1 MSEPVLQK
9 TAVTTKVKSLF
20 KQKSFILLWVS
31 TIFSGLSF
39 SMFYFAEAW
48 YVVQELNLEASLGI
62 IYIIGAIPRI
72 IFMLLGG
79 VLADRLSQ
87 SKIMFFSNLTKAIL
101 IGGLVLLLLFTGE
114 INLWTLI
121 IFALF
126 FGVLDAFFWPASSSI
141 TPVIVPKEF
150 LTRANSIIQTTS
162 QSTSILGPMISG
174 FIIVG
179 FDYTGIF
186 SLITILLIL
195 GSCFIFFIK
204 VNKKVVNTQE
214 NKHHLLLSLK
224 EGINYVKKA
233 PILMAF
239 LLKTLFLNLF
249 FIGPLTIGFPI
260 FVKNIL
266 KGQTIDYS
274 FIMSFLAIGMVLGSI
289 ILGIINLKRKR
300 GILSLTSQ
308 MFVGLCFLILSFSN
322 ELWQGVVI
330 VVFLGISMTI
340 SNICAV
346 SVVQNEA
353 EPEMIGRVMSI
364 QTVSS
369 MGLTPISYGLTSLSL
384 SLEIDIKFIIM
395 VGALSLIAFTLY
407 IYFKIPALRT
417 VD

>member
-20 KQKSFILLWVS
+20 KQKSFLLLWVS

-101 IGGLVLLLLFTGE
+101 IGGLVLLLFTGE
-114 INLWTLI
+114 INFWTLI

-150 LTRANSIIQTTS
+150 LTRANSVIQTTS
-162 QSTSILGPMISG
+162 QATSILGPMISG

-249 FIGPLTIGFPI
+249 FIGPLTIGVPI

-322 ELWQGVVI
+322 EIWQSVVI

-395 VGALSLIAFTLY
+395 AGALSLIAFTLY

-417 VD
+417 VE

>member
-1 MSEPVLQK
+1 
-9 TAVTTKVKSLF
+9 
-20 KQKSFILLWVS
+20 
-31 TIFSGLSF
+31 
-39 SMFYFAEAW
+39 
-48 YVVQELNLEASLGI
+48 
-62 IYIIGAIPRI
+62 
-72 IFMLLGG
+72 
-79 VLADRLSQ
+79 
-87 SKIMFFSNLTKAIL
+87 
-101 IGGLVLLLLFTGE
+101 
-114 INLWTLI
+114 
-121 IFALF
+121 
-126 FGVLDAFFWPASSSI
+126 
-141 TPVIVPKEF
+141 
-150 LTRANSIIQTTS
+150 
-162 QSTSILGPMISG
+162 
-174 FIIVG
+174 
-179 FDYTGIF
+179 
-186 SLITILLIL
+186 
-195 GSCFIFFIK
+195 
-204 VNKKVVNTQE
+204 
-214 NKHHLLLSLK
+214 
-224 EGINYVKKA
+224 
-233 PILMAF
+233 MAF
-239 LLKTLFLNLF
+239 ILKTLFLNLF
-249 FIGPLTIGFPI
+249 FVGPLTIGLPI

-266 KGQTIDYS
+266 EGETIDYS

-322 ELWQGVVI
+322 ELWQSVVI

-384 SLEIDIKFIIM
+384 SLEINIKFIIM